1 MLSRRAF
8 LQTAAAATATGAVAR
23 EPLHEFSYS
32 DVVLTGGPLK
42 QQYDWVHA
50 HFLSLDN
57 DRLLKVY
64 RQRAGL
70 PAPGDD
76 MGGWYDADGFVPGHT
91 IGQYISGLSRMYA
104 TTRDP
109 ATLAKVKQLVAGYTA
124 TLGATGYPFASE
136 KAAVTWPCY
145 ILDKYVAGMLDA
157 SRLGGVAAAREA
169 LPRIIRGAI
178 PHIPDHT
185 YDRGPDSPKQAPYD
199 EPYILPE
206 NLFHSYELTGE
217 RQFLDM
223 ARLYLLN
230 QEYFDPLAQGRNLL
244 PGKHAY
250 SHVIALSSAAKA
262 YEVTGD
268 AKYLSAIR
276 NAWDM
281 LEETQQFA
289 SGGWGPK
296 EAFVPPHE
304 GKLGEALTSTREHF
318 ETPCGCYAHMKLAR
332 YLLRFTGESRYGDG
346 LERVLYNTI
355 LGSIEPTNDGDYFYY
370 SDYQSGARK
379 GYYKKKWPCC
389 SGTLVQGVADYATSI
404 YFHDAN
410 GVSINLFTPSEVR
423 WKTVRLIQSTQ
434 YPHADTVQIRVDT
447 PKSSEFD
454 IRVRIPA
461 WLSGAA
467 SLAVNGKSLDVAAQP
482 NRFAT
487 VRRRWNPND
496 TLEVKLPWRDRTQ
509 AVDDRHPE
517 TVALMRGPL
526 MMVAVDAPAGMPE
539 LSAPGLKVEPFYA
552 VRGQNYSTYFRKPG

>member
-1 MLSRRAF
+1 MR
-8 LQTAAAATATGAVAR
+8 
-23 EPLHEFSYS
+23 
-32 DVVLTGGPLK
+32 LTGGPLK
-42 QQYDWVHA
+42 AQYDWVHA

-70 PAPGDD
+70 PAPGED

-104 TTRDP
+104 TTRDRS
-109 ATLAKVKQLVAGYTA
+109 TLAKVRDLVGGYAA
-124 TLGATGYPFASE
+124 TLGKDGYPYASE

-145 ILDKYVAGMLDA
+145 ILDKYVVGMLDA
-157 SRLGGVAAAREA
+157 HRLAGLGAAREL
-169 LPRIIRGAI
+169 LPRVIRGAI
-178 PHIPDHT
+178 GHIPDHT
-185 YDRGPDSPKQAPYD
+185 YDRTPDSPKQAPYD

-206 NLFHSYELTGE
+206 NLFHSYELTGDP
-217 RQFLDM
+217 QWLAM
-223 ARLYLLN
+223 ARLYLLDK
-230 QEYFDPLAQGRNLL
+230 EYFDPLAQGRNLL

-262 YEVTGD
+262 YEVLGD
-268 AKYLSAIR
+268 AKYLDAIR

-304 GKLGEALTSTREHF
+304 GKLGESLTAHREHF

-332 YLLRFTGESRYGDG
+332 YLLRFTGDPRYGDG

-355 LGSIEPTNDGDYFYY
+355 LGSIEPSNDGDYFYY
-370 SDYQSGARK
+370 SDYQAGARK

-389 SGTLVQGVADYATSI
+389 SGTLVQGVADYAVSVYFQDSGGI
-404 YFHDAN
+404 Y
-410 GVSINLFTPSEVR
+410 VNLFAPSEVR
-423 WKTVRLIQSTQ
+423 WNAGGVPVRLIQSTG
-434 YPHADTVQIRVDT
+434 YPAADSLELRVEV
-447 PKSSEFD
+447 PAPAEFA
-454 IRVRIPA
+454 IHVRMPA

-467 SLAVNGKSLDVAAQP
+467 AVSVNGKSVDVAAE
-482 NRFAT
+482 RKTFAT
-487 VRRRWNPND
+487 VRRRWRWND
-496 TLEVKLPWRDRTQ
+496 TLEVKLPFRDRTE
-509 AVDDRHPE
+509 AIDDRHTD

-526 MMVAVDAPAGMPE
+526 MMVAVNAPDGMPD
-539 LSAPGLKVEPFYA
+539 LAAPGLRFAPFYA
-552 VRGQNYSTYFRKPG
+552 VRGESYTTYFKQRV